1 MTIKQ
6 FKSELTRIYFES
18 LQSSDP
24 SVYLQGMQDNIKQL
38 SLTVTSLDNDLED
51 LFLLLT
57 AVNASSVYFALF
69 VQTV

>member
-18 LQSSDP
+18 LQTSDP